1 MPCSKVVIWAKR
13 VAFIEAFSRT
23 TGSLFF
29 CKLSSM
35 ASTEEKPCCLASAD
49 ELETSVRSV
58 SSKLRKMGYD
68 VELASANA
76 SKSFS
81 DEQEATLSNFVTDNS
96 GVYTYAEIASN
107 FEGGAFS
114 AKSIQGKILS
124 MQLTEH
130 VKPAPK
136 VETVKTYSE
145 DEESQFIS
153 MVNDGAFIE
162 DIAEG
167 LGRSVNSIRGKA
179 LSLLRAGEINAIPK
193 QEHTKGSSK
202 ADPLADVEIN
212 DMTVEEIADEIG
224 KTVRGVKTM
233 LTRRGLQ
240 CADYNGAARKEIG

>member
-1 MPCSKVVIWAKR
+1 MALPKWTDERTQQLVDFVGNESPVSQAM
-13 VAFIEAFSRT
+13 VADA
-23 TGSLFF
+23 
-29 CKLSSM
+29 
-35 ASTEEKPCCLASAD
+35 AD

-162 DIAEG
+162 DIAAG

>member
-1 MPCSKVVIWAKR
+1 MALPKWTDERTQQLVDFVGSESPVSQAT
-13 VAFIEAFSRT
+13 VASA
-23 TGSLFF
+23 
-29 CKLSSM
+29 
-35 ASTEEKPCCLASAD
+35 AD

-58 SSKLRKMGYD
+58 SSKLRKMGFE
-68 VELASANA
+68 VELASASA
-76 SKSFS
+76 SKSFT
-81 DEQEATLSNFVTDNS
+81 DDQEATLATFVQDNS

-107 FEGGAFS
+107 FEGGSFS

-145 DEESQFIS
+145 EEESQFVS
-153 MVNDGAFIE
+153 LVNDGAFIE
-162 DIAEG
+162 DIAEA
-167 LGRSVNSIRGKA
+167 LGKSVNSIRGKA

-193 QEHTKGSSK
+193 QKETKGTSK
-202 ADPLADVEIN
+202 ADPLADLDISGMSVE
-212 DMTVEEIADEIG
+212 DIADNIG

>member
-1 MPCSKVVIWAKR
+1 MALPKWTDERTQALVDFVGSESPISQDT
-13 VAFIEAFSRT
+13 VANA
-23 TGSLFF
+23 
-29 CKLSSM
+29 
-35 ASTEEKPCCLASAD
+35 AD

-96 GVYTYAEIASN
+96 GVYTYAEIAEN

-153 MVNDGAFIE
+153 LVNDGAFIE
-162 DIAEG
+162 DIAEA

-202 ADPLADVEIN
+202 ADPLADVEI
-212 DMTVEEIADEIG
+212 DGMTVEEIADQIG

>member
-1 MPCSKVVIWAKR
+1 MLVQ
-13 VAFIEAFSRT
+13 
-23 TGSLFF
+23 
-29 CKLSSM
+29 
-35 ASTEEKPCCLASAD
+35 
-49 ELETSVRSV
+49 ET
-58 SSKLRKMGYD
+58 KKKMGYD

-76 SKSFS
+76 LKSFS

-96 GVYTYAEIASN
+96 GVYTYAEIAEN
-107 FEGGAFS
+107 FEGGHFS

-153 MVNDGAFIE
+153 LVNDGAFIE
-162 DIAEG
+162 DITEA

-193 QEHTKGSSK
+193 QEQPKVQAK
-202 ADPLADVEIN
+202 
-212 DMTVEEIADEIG
+212 
-224 KTVRGVKTM
+224 
-233 LTRRGLQ
+233 LTH
-240 CADYNGAARKEIG
+240 

>member
-1 MPCSKVVIWAKR
+1 MALPKWTDERTQQLVDFVGNESPVSQAM
-13 VAFIEAFSRT
+13 VADA
-23 TGSLFF
+23 
-29 CKLSSM
+29 
-35 ASTEEKPCCLASAD
+35 AD

-96 GVYTYAEIASN
+96 GVYTYAEIAEN
-107 FEGGAFS
+107 FEGGSFS

-179 LSLLRAGEINAIPK
+179 LSLLRA
-193 QEHTKGSSK
+193 
-202 ADPLADVEIN
+202 
-212 DMTVEEIADEIG
+212 EIG

>member
-1 MPCSKVVIWAKR
+1 MALPKWTDERTQQLVDFVGNDSPVSQAM
-13 VAFIEAFSRT
+13 VADA
-23 TGSLFF
+23 
-29 CKLSSM
+29 
-35 ASTEEKPCCLASAD
+35 AD

-202 ADPLADVEIN
+202 ADPLADVEI
-212 DMTVEEIADEIG
+212 DGMTVEEIADEIG

>member
-1 MPCSKVVIWAKR
+1 MALPKWTDERTQQLTDFVGSESPVSQAT
-13 VAFIEAFSRT
+13 VANA
-23 TGSLFF
+23 
-29 CKLSSM
+29 
-35 ASTEEKPCCLASAD
+35 AD

-58 SSKLRKMGYD
+58 SSKLRKMGFD
-68 VELASANA
+68 VELASASQ
-76 SKSFS
+76 SKAFS
-81 DEQEATLSNFVTDNS
+81 DEQESTLSNFVQDNS
-96 GVYTYAEIASN
+96 GSYTYAEIAEN

-136 VETVKTYSE
+136 VETVKSYNE
-145 DEESQFIS
+145 DEEATFVSI
-153 MVNDGAFIE
+153 VNDGAFIE
-162 DIAEG
+162 QIAES

-193 QEHTKGSSK
+193 QENVVGNSK
-202 ADPLADVEIN
+202 ADPLADMDIS
-212 DMTVEEIADEIG
+212 DMSVEEIADEIG

>member
-1 MPCSKVVIWAKR
+1 MALPKWTDERTQQLTDFVGSESPVSQAT
-13 VAFIEAFSRT
+13 VANA
-23 TGSLFF
+23 
-29 CKLSSM
+29 
-35 ASTEEKPCCLASAD
+35 AD

-58 SSKLRKMGYD
+58 SSKLRKMGFD
-68 VELASANA
+68 VELASASQ
-76 SKSFS
+76 SKAFS
-81 DEQEATLSNFVTDNS
+81 DEQESTLANFVQDNS
-96 GVYTYAEIASN
+96 GSYTYAEIAEN

-136 VETVKTYSE
+136 VETVKSYNE
-145 DEESQFIS
+145 DEEATFVS

-162 DIAEG
+162 QIAES

-193 QEHTKGSSK
+193 QENVVGNSK
-202 ADPLADVEIN
+202 ADPLADMDISDMSVE
-212 DMTVEEIADEIG
+212 DIADEIG